1 MIPYKYIYLLFFLL
15 NPARPINPEPNSS
28 MVAGSGT
35 GAADPSITS
44 LAQVAATLGLIQIVL
59 QKSCLE

>member
-15 NPARPINPEPNSS
+15 NPARPINQEPNSS

-35 GAADPSITS
+35 GAADPSFTS
-44 LAQVAATLGLIQIVL
+44 LAQVAATLGLIQLI
-59 QKSCLE
+59 QS